1 MTIKD
6 RDKKVMVMPCKS
18 SNCFQVIWR
27 KRKKKGHFIT
37 KEIRTKDET
46 RGPRIATSAK
56 LEEC

>member
-6 RDKKVMVMPCKS
+6 RDKKVMVIPCKS

-37 KEIRTKDET
+37 KEIRAKDER